1 MRFQAFESSNQKK
14 NQFVKPYRYQFIRWV
29 RRQCVL
35 TFSCKKGN
43 IMFKDVKDYIER
55 TLKEQRI
62 VTEMEVKKK
71 IDN

>member
-1 MRFQAFESSNQKK
+1 
-14 NQFVKPYRYQFIRWV
+14 
-29 RRQCVL
+29 
-35 TFSCKKGN
+35 
-43 IMFKDVKDYIER
+43 MFKDVKDYIER